1 MKEYLKGLQLR
12 NKTQFALIL
21 YLWLESD
28 KKGITAFKVSDI
40 CEMFSVPKTSL
51 YRFLSS
57 NPNFHLMKLGGGRR
71 IIKFAEIEE
80 LREVVKSIKPVKKEE
95 NYSIIE
101 FNGRL
106 RKFLKEFYFKHDF
119 DYPELEKHFRFALS
133 IMSKMDELIN
143 RKNEVITEE
152 IRFNSFCIFFEK
164 LPSWWIENKKL
175 SLATLNKNFTSIL
188 NQIKSS
194 QNDKYS
200 SLQQGAESIDFSD
213 LAS

>member
-175 SLATLNKNFTSIL
+175 SLATLNKNFTNIL

>member
-1 MKEYLKGLQLR
+1 M
-12 NKTQFALIL
+12 IL

-143 RKNEVITEE
+143 RKNQVITEE

-175 SLATLNKNFTSIL
+175 SLATFNKNFTSIL